1 MSKKPERS
9 TLINYTALAYLSF
22 VIYGSLVPLDFH
34 HVPWDQALQHFA
46 AIPWLAM
53 DTISRADW
61 VANLVLYMPLAFLLM
76 WAQRP
81 RSSVGYWA
89 VSIVTLTVC
98 ITVAVG
104 IEFTQMY
111 FPPRTVSL
119 NDIVAEIIGSVLG
132 TGIWLLAGEAIAYRF
147 SRLNEGGEA
156 ALTAA
161 FVLYLLSYLA
171 LSLFPYDF
179 VIASN
184 ELATRLATGR
194 DSWFVSPVVCSDA
207 LRCVARLGE
216 EALVVAPL
224 GALMARWL
232 RGPKAAQVLV
242 AMSAGALL
250 GVLIEITQ
258 LFLESGISQGASVV
272 TRALGMGLGAVVYQ
286 RLFAHGFT
294 AQIRL
299 QIRWLA
305 ALALPFYLVAV
316 VMLQN
321 DHLSGWLNWQAG
333 LARLPEVHFLP
344 FYYHYYTSEALA
356 LSSLLMVLAAYSPLG
371 VLAYLWQ
378 LGMARR
384 MGAAV
389 PALLAA
395 LIAAAVEFSKLFQP
409 TQHPD
414 PTNVMLAALA
424 AAAGYRV
431 LVWMNALNTT
441 AHHHAVRQEAKL
453 VSTADGDNPELDTQD
468 PDGRGGINP
477 LALVSAGILVWVVL
491 RYPLDHLWLGGAL
504 LAYMALLWR
513 WPQAWLVAVPAMLP
527 VLDLAPYTGRF
538 FFDEFDC
545 LILATFA
552 VAGWRYSSARSTW
565 NLSAAGWLL
574 LVLFTLSVA
583 IAALL
588 GMYPFPA
595 LDLNSFSNYYSHYNA
610 LRVAKGLLWILVL
623 LPLLRKGLNQ
633 DAVRSQHLLT
643 LGMILGVLVGGFSV
657 LWERAAFTGLLNF
670 SSDYRVVGMFS
681 GMHTGG
687 AYIEGYFATVLPF
700 VAWWTLHSRSVLA
713 RLFGVSVFALGVY
726 ALLVTYARG
735 GYIALILGM
744 AVLGMGWL
752 LRRSGSLRMTQIM
765 SGLALLLLLAG
776 IAWPIV
782 EGRFMQGRF
791 ATVQQDA
798 RIRTAHWQEAV
809 DMMDD
814 GAGTQLF
821 GMGLG
826 RYPETYFWRN
836 TSGVRP
842 ANYRFI
848 TQNNNTWLELS
859 AGDVLYFEQIVAVQR
874 GRHYRLDFD
883 ARSRQNHAN
892 LTVPVCEKWM
902 LYSTSC
908 VWQSVHVGNTNGQ
921 WRHFILDVDTASFPK
936 HPWYARPSV
945 KLSFYNPT
953 LGTLL
958 DVDNVSMRDKARH
971 ELVENG
977 SFSAGMDHWFFA
989 TNNHLPWHFKDL
1001 WLQLYFEQGGIGLAL
1016 FAALVVYA
1024 FITLAR
1030 RWREP
1035 EFPAPAL
1042 AAALVAFLT
1051 VGVVDSLFDVP
1062 RIALLFYLLWAWT
1075 ALRER
1080 TLRPSV
1086 RDSHR
1091 AHPQQ
1096 HQHPQRPHQRHP
1108 GSERSDVERDSP
1120 TAR

>member
-1 MSKKPERS
+1 MSNKPERS
-9 TLINYTALAYLSF
+9 TLITYTALAYLCF
-22 VIYGSLVPLDFH
+22 VIYGSLVPLDFKD
-34 HVPWDQALQHFA
+34 VPWDQALQHFG

-81 RSSVGYWA
+81 HSSAGYWA
-89 VSIVTLTVC
+89 ASIVALTVC
-98 ITVAVG
+98 IALAVG

-119 NDIVAEIIGSVLG
+119 NDIVAEVIGSVLG
-132 TGIWLLAGEAIAYRF
+132 TGLWLLAGEAIAHRF
-147 SRLNEGGEA
+147 SRLSEGGDA

-207 LRCVARLGE
+207 LRCVARLVE

-232 RGPKAAQVLV
+232 RGSKTEQMLV
-242 AMSAGALL
+242 TMGAGALL

-258 LFLESGISQGASVV
+258 LFLESGISQGASVL

-286 RLFAHGFT
+286 RLLAHAFT
-294 AQIRL
+294 AQVRL

-305 ALALPFYLVAV
+305 ALALPFYLIAV
-316 VMLQN
+316 VVLQN
-321 DHLSGWLNWQAG
+321 DHLSGWLGWHDG

-378 LGMARR
+378 LGALRR
-384 MGAAV
+384 MGATV

-395 LIAAAVEFSKLFQP
+395 LIAAVVEFSKLFQP

-441 AHHHAVRQEAKL
+441 ARHSAARQETH
-453 VSTADGDNPELDTQD
+453 VVPTADNANPESLAQY
-468 PDGRGGINP
+468 PDSRGGINP
-477 LALVSAGILVWVVL
+477 LALVSVGILVWVVL
-491 RYPLDHLWLGGAL
+491 RYPLGSLWLGGAL
-504 LAYMALLWR
+504 VAYAALLWR

-545 LILATFA
+545 LILVTFA
-552 VAGWRYSSARSTW
+552 VVGWRRNSGRLVW
-565 NLSAAGWLL
+565 NLSAAAWLL
-574 LVLFTLSVA
+574 LALFTLSVVTA
-583 IAALL
+583 TLV

-595 LDLNSFSNYYSHYNA
+595 LDANSFSNYYSHYNA
-610 LRVAKGLLWILVL
+610 LRVAKGLLWLLLL

-633 DAVRSQHLLT
+633 DAVRSQRLLT
-643 LGMILGVLVGGFSV
+643 LGVTLGVLAGGISV
-657 LWERAAFTGLLNF
+657 LWERAAFPGLLNF

-700 VAWWTLHSRSVLA
+700 VVWWTLRSRSALA
-713 RLFGVSVFALGVY
+713 RWFGLGIFALGVY

-735 GYIALILGM
+735 GYIALVLGM
-744 AVLGMGWL
+744 AVLGLGL
-752 LRRSGSLRMTQIM
+752 VLRRTGSLRVTQIM
-765 SGLALLLLLAG
+765 GGLALLLILGG
-776 IAWPIV
+776 IAWPV
-782 EGRFMQGRF
+782 LEGHYMQSRF
-791 ATVQQDA
+791 ATMQQDA
-798 RIRTAHWQEAV
+798 SIRTAHWQEAV

-814 GAGTQLF
+814 GVATQLF

-859 AGDVLYFEQIVAVQR
+859 AGDALYFEQIVAVQP
-874 GRHYRLDFD
+874 GQHYRLSFD
-883 ARSRQNHAN
+883 ARSRQGQGN

-902 LYSTSC
+902 LYSTAC
-908 VWQSVHVGNTNGQ
+908 VWHSVHISNTDRQ
-921 WRHFILDVDTASFPK
+921 WRHFVLDVDTASFPK
-936 HPWYARPSV
+936 HSWYAKPSV
-945 KLSFYNPT
+945 KLSFYNST
-953 LGTLL
+953 QGTLL
-958 DVDNVSMRDKARH
+958 DVDSVSMRDKAGH
-971 ELVENG
+971 ELVQNG
-977 SFSAGMDHWFFA
+977 GFAEGMDHWFFA

-1001 WLQLYFEQGGIGLAL
+1001 WLQLYFEQGGVGLAL

-1024 FITLAR
+1024 FIVLAR

-1062 RIALLFYLLWAWT
+1062 RMALLFYLLWAWT

-1080 TLRPSV
+1080 PHLRHAARKRP
-1086 RDSHR
+1086 RTQ
-1091 AHPQQ
+1091 PQ
-1096 HQHPQRPHQRHP
+1096 
-1108 GSERSDVERDSP
+1108 
-1120 TAR
+1120 

>member
-1 MSKKPERS
+1 MSKMPERS
-9 TLINYTALAYLSF
+9 TVINYTALAYLAF

-34 HVPWDQALQHFA
+34 HVPWDQALQHFS

-81 RSSVGYWA
+81 RRSVGYWA
-89 VSIVTLTVC
+89 ASSVTLTVC
-98 ITVAVG
+98 IAVAVG
-104 IEFTQMY
+104 VEFTQMY

-132 TGIWLLAGEAIAYRF
+132 TGIWLLAGEAIAQRF
-147 SRLNEGGEA
+147 SRLSEGGDA

-184 ELATRLATGR
+184 ELAARLATGR
-194 DSWFVSPVVCSDA
+194 DSWFVSPVVCSDV
-207 LRCVARLGE
+207 LRCVARLVE
-216 EALVVAPL
+216 EGLVVAPL
-224 GALMARWL
+224 GVLMARWL
-232 RGPKAAQVLV
+232 RGSKAAQIMT

-250 GVLIEITQ
+250 GVVIEITQ
-258 LFLESGISQGASVV
+258 LFLESGISQGASVL

-286 RLFAHGFT
+286 RLFAHAFS

-305 ALALPFYLVAV
+305 VLALPFYLVAV

-321 DHLSGWLNWQAG
+321 DHLSGWLDWQAG
-333 LARLPEVHFLP
+333 LGRLPEVHFLP

-378 LGMARR
+378 LGRVRR
-384 MGAAV
+384 MGAVV

-441 AHHHAVRQEAKL
+441 ARHHAARQETSIM
-453 VSTADGDNPELDTQD
+453 STADSDYPEPDAQDN
-468 PDGRGGINP
+468 GSRGVINP
-477 LALVSAGILVWVVL
+477 LALLIIGVLVWVVL
-491 RYPLDHLWLGGAL
+491 RYPLGSVWLGGAI
-504 LAYMALLWR
+504 LAYAALLRR
-513 WPQAWLVAVPAMLP
+513 WPHAWLIAVPAMLP
-527 VLDLAPYTGRF
+527 VLDFTPFTGRF

-545 LILATFA
+545 LVLVTFA
-552 VAGWRYSSARSTW
+552 VVGWRRKSGRSVW
-565 NLSAAGWLL
+565 SLSAAGWLL

-583 IAALL
+583 IAALV

-595 LDLNSFSNYYSHYNA
+595 LNINSFSNYYSHYNA
-610 LRVAKGLLWILVL
+610 LRVAKGLLWLLLL

-633 DAVRSQHLLT
+633 DAVRSQRSLT
-643 LGMILGVLVGGFSV
+643 LGMTLGVLAGGISV
-657 LWERAAFTGLLNF
+657 LWERVAFTGLLNF
-670 SSDYRVVGMFS
+670 SGDYRVAGMFS
-681 GMHTGG
+681 GMHVGG
-687 AYIEGYFATVLPF
+687 AYIEAYFATALPF
-700 VAWWTLHSRSVLA
+700 VVWWTLRSRSTLT
-713 RLFGVSVFALGVY
+713 RLFGVGVFTLGVY

-735 GYIALILGM
+735 GYMALALGM
-744 AVLGMGWL
+744 AALGLGL
-752 LRRSGSLRMTQIM
+752 LMRRRASVRRSQIL
-765 SGLALLLLLAG
+765 GGLLLLLVLGG
-776 IAWPIV
+776 IAWPV
-782 EGRFMQGRF
+782 LEGRFMQSRL
-791 ATVQQDA
+791 ATTQQDA
-798 RIRTAHWQEAV
+798 DIRAAHWQEAI
-809 DMMDD
+809 DMMDN
-814 GAGTQLF
+814 GIGTQLF

-836 TSGVRP
+836 EQNVRP
-842 ANYRFI
+842 SNYQFV
-848 TQNNNTWLELS
+848 TQKDNTWLELS
-859 AGDVLYFEQIVAVQR
+859 GGDPLYFEQIVAVR
-874 GRHYRLDFD
+874 ADRHYRLSFA
-883 ARSRQNHAN
+883 ARSRQDRADLN
-892 LTVPVCEKWM
+892 VPVCEKWM
-902 LYSTSC
+902 QNSAAC
-908 VWQSVHVGNTNGQ
+908 VWQSVHVGNTGGQ
-921 WRHFILDVDTASFPK
+921 WRHFGLEVDTAKFSR
-936 HPWYARPSV
+936 HPWYAQRSV
-945 KLSFYNPT
+945 KMSFYNPT
-953 LGTLL
+953 PGTLL
-958 DVDNVSMRDKARH
+958 DVDDVSLRDEAGH
-971 ELVENG
+971 ELVKNG

-989 TNNHLPWHFKDL
+989 ADNHLRWHFMDL
-1001 WLQLYFEQGGIGLAL
+1001 WLQLYFEQGGLGLAL
-1016 FAALVVYA
+1016 FAAMVVYSCVV
-1024 FITLAR
+1024 LVR

-1051 VGVVDSLFDVP
+1051 VGVADSLFDAP
-1062 RIALLFYLLWAWT
+1062 RMTLLFFLLWAWT
-1075 ALRER
+1075 VLRER
-1080 TLRPSV
+1080 PHLRHSA
-1086 RDSHR
+1086 RRRHR
-1091 AHPQQ
+1091 TQPQ
-1096 HQHPQRPHQRHP
+1096 
-1108 GSERSDVERDSP
+1108 
-1120 TAR
+1120 

>member
-1 MSKKPERS
+1 MSKMPERS

-34 HVPWDQALQHFA
+34 HVPWDQALQHFSD
-46 AIPWLAM
+46 IPWLAM

-61 VANLVLYMPLAFLLM
+61 VANLVLYMPLAFLMM
-76 WAQRP
+76 WALRP
-81 RSSVGYWA
+81 RNSISYWA
-89 VSIVTLTVC
+89 ASSVTLTVC
-98 ITVAVG
+98 IAVAVG
-104 IEFTQMY
+104 VEFTQMY

-132 TGIWLLAGEAIAYRF
+132 TGIWLLAGEAIAQRF
-147 SRLNEGGEA
+147 SRLSEGGDA

-184 ELATRLATGR
+184 ELAARLATGR

-207 LRCVARLGE
+207 LRCVARLVE
-216 EALVVAPL
+216 EGLVVAPL

-232 RGPKAAQVLV
+232 RGSKAAQIGA

-250 GVLIEITQ
+250 GVVIEITQ
-258 LFLESGISQGASVV
+258 LFLESGISQGASVL
-272 TRALGMGLGAVVYQ
+272 TRALGMGLGAIVYQ
-286 RLFAHGFT
+286 RLFAHAFS
-294 AQIRL
+294 AQVRL

-305 ALALPFYLVAV
+305 VLALPFYLVAV

-321 DHLSGWLNWQAG
+321 DHLSGWLDWQAG

-378 LGMARR
+378 LGRVRR
-384 MGAAV
+384 MGAVV

-395 LIAAAVEFSKLFQP
+395 LLAAAVEFSKLFQSA
-409 TQHPD
+409 QHPD

-431 LVWMNALNTT
+431 LVWMSALNTT
-441 AHHHAVRQEAKL
+441 ARHRATRQEIHTVPMAEDEPP
-453 VSTADGDNPELDTQD
+453 APDT
-468 PDGRGGINP
+468 PDTVGRGGINP
-477 LALVSAGILVWVVL
+477 LALVSTGILVWVVL
-491 RYPLDHLWLGGAL
+491 HYPLGSVWLGGAL
-504 LAYMALLWR
+504 LAYAALLWR
-513 WPQAWLVAVPAMLP
+513 WPQAWLIALPAMLP
-527 VLDLAPYTGRF
+527 VLDLAPFTGRF
-538 FFDEFDC
+538 FFDEFDY
-545 LILATFA
+545 LVLATFA
-552 VAGWRYSSARSTW
+552 VVGWRHSSGRLAW
-565 NLSAAGWLL
+565 NLSGAGWLL
-574 LVLFTLSVA
+574 LGLFTLSVA
-583 IAALL
+583 IAALV

-595 LDLNSFSNYYSHYNA
+595 LDANSFSNYYSHYNA
-610 LRVAKGLLWILVL
+610 LRVAKGLLLLLLI
-623 LPLLRKGLNQ
+623 LPLLRKGFNQ
-633 DAVRSQHLLT
+633 DAERSQRLLT
-643 LGMILGVLVGGFSV
+643 LGMTLGVAAGGLSV

-687 AYIEGYFATVLPF
+687 AYIEGYFATALPF
-700 VAWWTLHSRSVLA
+700 VVWWTLRSRSALA
-713 RLFGVSVFALGVY
+713 RLFGVGVFALGVY
-726 ALLVTYARG
+726 SLLVTYARG

-744 AVLGMGWL
+744 AVLGLGLL

-765 SGLALLLLLAG
+765 SGLALLLLLGG

-782 EGRFMQGRF
+782 EGRFMQSRF

-814 GAGTQLF
+814 GVATQLF

-836 TSGVRP
+836 ASSVRP

-848 TQNNNTWLELS
+848 TQNNQTWLELS
-859 AGDVLYFEQIVAVQR
+859 AGDVLYFEQIVAVQP
-874 GRHYRLDFD
+874 GRHYRLSFD
-883 ARSRQNHAN
+883 ARSHQSQSN

-902 LYSTSC
+902 LYSTAC
-908 VWQSVHVGNTNGQ
+908 VWQTVHVGNTNGQ
-921 WRHFILDVDTASFPK
+921 WRHFVLDVDTTRFSK

-953 LGTLL
+953 FGTLL
-958 DVDNVSMRDKARH
+958 DIDGVSMRNDAGH
-971 ELVENG
+971 ELVKNG
-977 SFSAGMDHWFFA
+977 SFNAGMDHWFFA

-1024 FITLAR
+1024 FIALAR

-1035 EFPAPAL
+1035 EFPAPTL

-1062 RIALLFYLLWAWT
+1062 RMALLFYLLWAWT

-1080 TLRPSV
+1080 SSL
-1086 RDSHR
+1086 
-1091 AHPQQ
+1091 Q
-1096 HQHPQRPHQRHP
+1096 HATRRRRRSQPEQNQHK
-1108 GSERSDVERDSP
+1108 
-1120 TAR
+1120 